1 MILQII
7 KKKELKQI
15 IKRMTIQGLVWSKI
29 KKEMFKNQKVFSVYL
44 GKVQNNQN
52 NHKRFKLRNKTKY
65 F

>member
-1 MILQII
+1 
-7 KKKELKQI
+7 
-15 IKRMTIQGLVWSKI
+15 MTIQGLVWSKI

-52 NHKRFKLRNKTKY
+52 NHKKFKLRNKTKY